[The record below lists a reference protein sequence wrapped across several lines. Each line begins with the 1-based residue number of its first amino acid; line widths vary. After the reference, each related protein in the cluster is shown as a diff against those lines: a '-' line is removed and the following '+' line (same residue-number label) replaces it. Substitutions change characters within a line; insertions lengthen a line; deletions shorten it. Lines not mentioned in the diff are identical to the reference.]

1 MLNKPRYYLKSMR
14 KGCCDDA
21 LKDNRMMMLSE
32 VAKAV
37 SGQLIGDDI
46 EVKSIGIDSRKIVKN
61 QLFIAIKG
69 ENFDGNTFAGVAI
82 NLGAGAVI
90 ISDAN
95 SLARPAVLVKNTRLA
110 LGLLAKYWRNKFAL
124 PLVAVTGSNGK
135 TTVKEMIV
143 AILNAAN
150 KNVIATQG
158 NLNNDIGMPI
168 TLLNLQQKHD
178 VAVIEMGMNHLGEI
192 DYLTRIAQPT
202 VAVINNA
209 GTAHIGELGS
219 RENIAKAK
227 GEIFAGLADTGTAVI
242 NADDDFADYWKSLNQ
257 HKKMITF
264 GLNDL
269 DRQKQADVTAVFV
282 EKDGVNQ
289 VNLTTPNGNVAF
301 NLALLGKHNVSN
313 ALAASACA
321 VALGVVNADIASGLS
336 HMQAVYGRLQRKA
349 GFNGAMIF
357 DDTYNANPDSMKA
370 AIDVLATQQNCIF
383 VMGDMAELGENA
395 PQMHAD
401 IGLYAKQK
409 GIEQLYTFGD
419 LSAKANDIFGQNAAH
434 FSDLESL
441 VFALKSQMKPT
452 ITVLVKGSRAM
463 QMERV
468 VNQILEKASLDTSE
482 KITQE
487 INAREKTKC
496 C

>member
-1 MLNKPRYYLKSMR
+1 
-14 KGCCDDA
+14 
-21 LKDNRMMMLSE
+21 MMLSE
-32 VAKAV
+32 IAKAV

-46 EVKSIGIDSRKIVKN
+46 EVKSIGIDSRNIVKN

-69 ENFDGNTFAGVAI
+69 ENFDGNTFAGGAI

-110 LGLLAKYWRNKFAL
+110 LGMLAKYWRNKFVL

-150 KNVIATQG
+150 KNVLATQG
-158 NLNNDIGMPI
+158 NLNNDIGMPM
-168 TLLNLQQKHD
+168 TLLNLQQIHD

-202 VAVINNA
+202 IAVINNA

-242 NADDDFADYWKSLNQ
+242 NADDNFADYWKSLNQ
-257 HKKMITF
+257 HKKIITF
-264 GLNDL
+264 GLNTPADL
-269 DRQKQADVTAVFV
+269 TAVYI

-289 VNLTTPNGNVAF
+289 VNLTTPNGIVTF
-301 NLALLGKHNVSN
+301 NLAVLGKHNVGN

-321 VALGVVNADIASGLS
+321 VALGVSNADIAIGLS
-336 HMQAVYGRLQRKA
+336 NMQAVRGRLQRKA
-349 GFNGAMIF
+349 GFNGAALI

-370 AIDVLATQQNCIF
+370 AIDVLATQQNSIF

-395 PQMHAD
+395 PQMHAE

-409 GIEQLYTFGD
+409 GIGRFYTLGD
-419 LSAKANDIFGQNAAH
+419 LSAKANITFGQNAAH

-441 VFALKSQMKPT
+441 VFALKSQMKQGV
-452 ITVLVKGSRAM
+452 TVLLKGSRAM

-468 VNQILEKASLDTSE
+468 VNQILEKALDGTSE
-482 KITQE
+482 QIIEEKME
-487 INAREKTKC
+487 REKTKC